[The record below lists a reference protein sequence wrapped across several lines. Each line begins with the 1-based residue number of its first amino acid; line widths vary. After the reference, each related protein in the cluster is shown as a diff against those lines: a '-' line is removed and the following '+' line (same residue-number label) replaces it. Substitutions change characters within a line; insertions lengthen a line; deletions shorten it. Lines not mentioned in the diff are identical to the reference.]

1 MIETF
6 LLDISTLPDPLAVPK
21 ELGKLPRERIEK
33 INRFKQPE
41 SRKQCFGAGLLL
53 EYGLRRTA
61 VNHLPDKR
69 GKQAALTDELLSVQ
83 NVEEENRTL
92 SEKICFHSYG
102 KPYLAGIPF
111 NLSHAGSY
119 VILSILAQQEKSDKA
134 YISIGCDIEPIK
146 AYHPQIARRFFTRN
160 EYLKLEQ
167 ADSSTQAELFCQYW
181 TRKESVLKMT
191 GLGIAMPMDL
201 FDISSGSKAVADR
214 EKTLAWQ
221 ETVQKKEQTSRKPA
235 KEDDTE
241 KIYHHAAKS
250 LLDNN
255 LYMKEYR
262 YDECCITVCSNYPQ
276 FAQALTVVYL

>member
-61 VNHLPDKR
+61 VYNLPEHDQQEMPAN
-69 GKQAALTDELLSVQ
+69 GFLSIQNSAA
-83 NVEEENRTL
+83 ENGMIA
-92 SEKICFHSYG
+92 ENICIHSYG

-134 YISIGCDIEPIK
+134 YISIGCDIEQVK
-146 AYHPQIARRFFTRN
+146 AYHPRIARRFFNQN
-160 EYLKLEQ
+160 EYLKLEE
-167 ADSSTQAELFCQYW
+167 ADSRKQAELFCQYW

-201 FDISSGSKAVADR
+201 FDISSGTKVAAER
-214 EKTLAWQ
+214 EKTLAWR
-221 ETVQKKEQTSRKPA
+221 ENVMQKSAEANNLEEVYDLSVKL
-235 KEDDTE
+235 
-241 KIYHHAAKS
+241 
-250 LLDNN
+250 LLDGN
-255 LYMKEYR
+255 LYLKEYR
-262 YDECCITVCSNYPQ
+262 YDGCCITVCSNYSK
-276 FAQALTVVYL
+276 FAQELRVVHL

>member
-6 LLDISTLPDPLAVPK
+6 LLESSTLPDPIDVPK
-21 ELGKLPRERIEK
+21 ELGKLSSERIEK
-33 INRFKQPE
+33 IKRFKQPE

-69 GKQAALTDELLSVQ
+69 GQQKTLTDELLSVQ
-83 NVEEENRTL
+83 NIEEENSSLT
-92 SEKICFHSYG
+92 EKICFHSYG

-111 NLSHAGSY
+111 NLSHTTGY
-119 VILSILAQQEKSDKA
+119 VILSILTQHEKSDKTD
-134 YISIGCDIEPIK
+134 ISIGCDIEPVK

-167 ADSSTQAELFCQYW
+167 ADSRIQAELFCQYW

-201 FDISSGSKAVADR
+201 FDISSGSKAAADR

-235 KEDDTE
+235 KEDYTE
-241 KIYHHAAKS
+241 KLYHHAAKS
-250 LLDNN
+250 LLDDN
-255 LYMKEYR
+255 LYMKEHR
-262 YDECCITVCSNYPQ
+262 YDECCITVCSNYMQ
-276 FAQALTVVYL
+276 FAQELRVVHL